1 MSQLEGSQ
9 IGGVSPYLQDGQLFV
24 LLEPSTDW
32 IRPTHIRE
40 GNLLYS
46 VHLFKC

>member
-32 IRPTHIRE
+32 IRPTHIK
-40 GNLLYS
+40 GVQSALLS
-46 VHLFKC
+46 LLA